1 MYSFTFAD
9 REFLALPERALFW
22 PERRALL
29 VADLHLEKASWF
41 AARGQMLPPFDSAA
55 TLTKLLAL
63 AIRTD
68 AQEIWAL
75 GDSFHDD
82 AGPGRLDDEALA
94 LVEQIARGRRII
106 WIAGN
111 HDSDGHLPGERC
123 DEAEFGDLVLRHEAL
138 PDERRYEISGHF
150 HPKLRVQGA
159 ARSVSRPCFAL
170 GDSRLILPAFGALT
184 GGLDI
189 ASPVIVGLLGP
200 DPCGLI
206 ATAGGL
212 HRYPVAPPLSRG
224 RATRRKPLHTVSV
237 TF

>member
-1 MYSFTFAD
+1 MHGFTFAD
-9 REFLALPERALFW
+9 RDFFALPEHALFW
-22 PERRALL
+22 PGRRALL

-63 AIRTD
+63 ATRTD

-82 AGPGRLDDEALA
+82 GGPDRLDDDALA
-94 LVEQIARGRRII
+94 LVERLARGRRIV

-123 DEAEFGDLVLRHEAL
+123 DGAEFGDLVLRHEAL
-138 PDERRYEISGHF
+138 PSELRYEISGHF
-150 HPKLRVQGA
+150 HPKLRVRGA
-159 ARSVSRPCFAL
+159 ARSVSRPCFAT
-170 GDSRLILPAFGALT
+170 GGNRLILPAFGALT

-189 ASPVIVGLLGP
+189 AAPAIAGLLGP
-200 DPCGLI
+200 SACGLV
-206 ATAGGL
+206 ATKSGL
-212 HRYPVAPPLSRG
+212 HRYPVSSLKSRP
-224 RATRRKPLHTVSV
+224 KSV
-237 TF
+237 HCKHGNRPV

>member
-1 MYSFTFAD
+1 MHRFDFAD
-9 REFLALPERALFW
+9 RDFLALPERALFW

-55 TLTKLLAL
+55 TLTRLLAL
-63 AIRTD
+63 AVRTD

-82 AGPGRLDDEALA
+82 AGPERLDDEALA
-94 LVEQIARGRRII
+94 LVERIARGRRIV

-123 DEAEFGDLVLRHEAL
+123 DEAEFGNLVLRHEAL
-138 PDERRYEISGHF
+138 TGEERYEISGHF

-159 ARSVSRPCFAL
+159 ARSVSRPCFAT
-170 GDSRLILPAFGALT
+170 GGNRLILPAFGSLT

-189 ASPVIVGLLGP
+189 GSPAISGLLGP
-200 DPCGLI
+200 QPCGLI
-206 ATAGGL
+206 ATATGL
-212 HRYPVAPPLSRG
+212 HRYPVAAPPKRSRTTARG
-224 RATRRKPLHTVSV
+224 RVGMASV

>member
-1 MYSFTFAD
+1 MHPFRFAD
-9 REFLALPERALFW
+9 RNFLALAERALFW

-29 VADLHLEKASWF
+29 VADLHLEKGSWF
-41 AARGQMLPPFDSAA
+41 AARGQMLPPFDSAV

-82 AGPGRLDDEALA
+82 AGPERLNTEALA
-94 LVEQIARGRRII
+94 LVGLIARGRRIV

-138 PDERRYEISGHF
+138 PSERRYEISGHF

-159 ARSVSRPCFAL
+159 ARSVSRACFAT
-170 GDSRLILPAFGALT
+170 GGNRLILPAFGSLT

-189 ASPVIVGLLGP
+189 GSAPICGLLGP
-200 DPCGLI
+200 EPYGLI
-206 ATAGGL
+206 ATATGL
-212 HRYPVAPPLSRG
+212 HRYPVAAQRKRSRTAARG
-224 RATRRKPLHTVSV
+224 LADMASV

>member
-1 MYSFTFAD
+1 MHAFTFAD

-55 TLTKLLAL
+55 TLERLLML
-63 AIRTD
+63 AARTD
-68 AQEIWAL
+68 AREIWAL

-82 AGPGRLDDEALA
+82 AGPERLDAQALA
-94 LVEQIARGRRII
+94 LVERLAAGRRIV

-123 DEAEFGDLVLRHEAL
+123 DEAAFGNLVLRHEAVAG
-138 PDERRYEISGHF
+138 EQRYEISGHF
-150 HPKLRVQGA
+150 HPKLRVRGP
-159 ARSVSRPCFAL
+159 ARSVSRPCFAI
-170 GDSRLILPAFGALT
+170 GGNRLILPAFGALT

-189 ASPVIVGLLGP
+189 AASAIAGLLGP
-200 DPCGLI
+200 DSYGLI
-206 ATAGGL
+206 ATARGL
-212 HRYPVAPPLSRG
+212 HRYPVRAAPPCPQSG
-224 RATRRKPLHTVSV
+224 RDKRSGRVV
-237 TF
+237 

>member
-1 MYSFTFAD
+1 MHPFTFAD
-9 REFLALPERALFW
+9 RDFLALPERALFW

-55 TLTKLLAL
+55 TLTRLLAL

-82 AGPGRLDDEALA
+82 AGPERLDDGALA
-94 LVEQIARGRRII
+94 LVGRIARGRRIV

-123 DEAEFGDLVLRHEAL
+123 DEAGFGDLVLRHEAL
-138 PDERRYEISGHF
+138 AGEHRYEISGHF

-159 ARSVSRPCFAL
+159 ARSVSRPCFAT
-170 GDSRLILPAFGALT
+170 GGNRLILPAFGSLT

-189 ASPVIVGLLGP
+189 ASPVIAGLLGP
-200 DPCGLI
+200 EPCGLI
-206 ATAGGL
+206 ATASGL
-212 HRYPVAPPLSRG
+212 HRYPVAPPHARCG
-224 RATRRKPLHTVSV
+224 AARRKRVSAQV
-237 TF
+237 